1 MSPEGLQPRQTGS
14 GKHEA
19 LDSEKLRALLDRM
32 PEKPPRSKLEPHMD
46 VIRQL
51 RRKGRTYQEIAR
63 FFAEHLGIP
72 VAASTIHAFIKVR
85 ARQRQRRP
93 PIELPPATV
102 QEIETAPTTLDAV
115 PPAEPNVR
123 DRIEA
128 VKQRRLP
135 EKAHKQ
141 RFEYNEEEPLQLI
154 PGTKQEG

>member
-1 MSPEGLQPRQTGS
+1 MSPEGLPPSQTES
-14 GKHEA
+14 AKQEA
-19 LDSEKLRALLDRM
+19 LDSDKLRTLLDGM

-51 RRKGRTYQEIAR
+51 RRKGRTYQEIAG
-63 FFAEHLGIP
+63 FFAENLGIP

-102 QEIETAPTTLDAV
+102 PEIGTAPAAGAV
-115 PPAEPNVR
+115 PSAQPSVR

-135 EKAHKQ
+135 EKEHKQ
-141 RFEYNEEEPLQLI
+141 RFEYNEEEPLRLV
-154 PGTKQEG
+154 PKQEG

>member
-1 MSPEGLQPRQTGS
+1 MSPEGLHPSQTES
-14 GKHEA
+14 GKQEA
-19 LDSEKLRALLDRM
+19 LGSEKLRALLDGM
-32 PEKPPRSKLEPHMD
+32 PEKPPRSKLEPHME

-51 RRKGRTYQEIAR
+51 RRKGRTYQEITG

-102 QEIETAPTTLDAV
+102 PEIEAAPATLDAV
-115 PPAEPNVR
+115 PKAEPNVR

-128 VKQRRLP
+128 LKQRRLP

-141 RFEYNEEEPLQLI
+141 RFEYNEEEPLRLV